1 MLIDI
6 AGAEKKLRQ
15 ADFFLSYLKNAFK
28 EIGYRSDLVNPE
40 PLEFF
45 FSACLSAAQSVY
57 YVLDRTGG
65 GDFKNLQNTWRAAI
79 QEPLRSQF
87 GWMIGLRDKD
97 VHLAATGAKPLPKY
111 VADDQWTRSAS
122 PYYQPAVY
130 NTALFGP
137 RPVIEQT
144 NPDGTTV
151 SGSTLRGTVGLYI
164 DKDGRSI
171 EAVTVCQEFIS
182 QLRSLL
188 DAVKERGIAEDAQR

>member
-1 MLIDI
+1 MTS
-6 AGAEKKLRQ
+6 G
-15 ADFFLSYLKNAFK
+15 
-28 EIGYRSDLVNPE
+28 P
-40 PLEFF
+40 
-45 FSACLSAAQSVY
+45 AQR
-57 YVLDRTGG
+57 L
-65 GDFKNLQNTWRAAI
+65 
-79 QEPLRSQF
+79 
-87 GWMIGLRDKD
+87 
-97 VHLAATGAKPLPKY
+97 
-111 VADDQWTRSAS
+111 

-130 NTALFGP
+130 NAALFGP

-164 DKDGRSI
+164 EKDGRSI